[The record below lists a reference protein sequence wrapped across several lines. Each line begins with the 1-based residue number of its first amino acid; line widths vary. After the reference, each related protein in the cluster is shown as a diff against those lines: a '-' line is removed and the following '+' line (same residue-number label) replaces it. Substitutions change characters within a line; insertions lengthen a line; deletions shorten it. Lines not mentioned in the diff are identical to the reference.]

1 VQLILYGT
9 HPEIPFK
16 ILVIKKRNIIIL
28 IMSSQSNDP
37 SSSSS
42 SQSNGS
48 SLQVIGNMLVVR
60 DSNGNIKLPNTANGN
75 LKIAGSTF
83 VNASLAV
90 SGNTAL
96 CSSAGETLAFFGSS
110 GTVQPEV
117 ENSNMTAEQLA
128 ANTTALSKMVVS
140 LYNALSKLGLVK

>member
-1 VQLILYGT
+1 
-9 HPEIPFK
+9 
-16 ILVIKKRNIIIL
+16 
-28 IMSSQSNDP
+28 MSSQSNDP

-42 SQSNGS
+42 TQQSNGS

-96 CSSAGETLAFFGSS
+96 CSSAGETLAFFGST

-117 ENSNMTAEQLA
+117 ENSSMTAEQLVG
-128 ANTTALSKMVVS
+128 NTTALSKMVVS
-140 LYNALSKLGLVK
+140 LYGALSKLGLVK

>member
-1 VQLILYGT
+1 VQPIHYGT
-9 HPEIPFK
+9 QLEIPFK

-28 IMSSQSNDP
+28 IMSSQS
-37 SSSSS
+37 
-42 SQSNGS
+42 GS
-48 SLQVIGNMLVVR
+48 SLEVIGNMLVVR
-60 DSNGNIKLPNTANGN
+60 DSNGNVRLPNTANGN

-128 ANTTALSKMVVS
+128 GNTTALSKMVVS
-140 LYNALSKLGLVK
+140 LYSALSKLGLVK